1 MIIINGAF
9 IALKVCVLWL
19 NVPFYIKPMR
29 HFGET
34 IKYNYVSLI
43 THSSAGRVEE
53 FLHRENEWRASKSGG
68 E

>member
-1 MIIINGAF
+1 MVINGAF
-9 IALKVCVLWL
+9 ITLKVCVLWL

-43 THSSAGRVEE
+43 THSSGRE
-53 FLHRENEWRASKSGG
+53 FRERAR